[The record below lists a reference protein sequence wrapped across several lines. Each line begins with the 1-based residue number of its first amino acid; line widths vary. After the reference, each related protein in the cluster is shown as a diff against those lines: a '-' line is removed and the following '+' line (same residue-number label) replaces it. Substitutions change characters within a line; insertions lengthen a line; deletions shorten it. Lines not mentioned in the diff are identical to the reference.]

1 MPLLYTFQAARRD
14 DGQLPYPLH
23 ALADGEIQQKGFWKD
38 TMVKLLGFATST
50 DPGDSILERWLNVH
64 DPETTIGKY
73 MVYENAEGK
82 RYVFDSA
89 VQSVDIR
96 SFTDEQLEHLNG

>member
-23 ALADGEIQQKGFWKD
+23 ALAGGEIQQKGFWKD
-38 TMVKLLGFATST
+38 TIVKLVGFAA
-50 DPGDSILERWLNVH
+50 DPDKGDLTRWLDMH
-64 DPETTIGKY
+64 DPESAVGLY

-82 RYVFDSA
+82 KYVFDS
-89 VQSVDIR
+89 VVESVNVR
-96 SFTDEQLEHLNG
+96 SFTDEQLDALNR